1 MADKPALSSPRVTVV
16 MVDGGTWEVQTL
28 NIDMLKWERHALRNK
43 LPVNPGGSPV
53 NWLTY
58 LAWSAGLRENLI
70 PTEVT
75 WPRFSDE
82 LCASVNAENVPTGA
96 AVGPTVPEPDTD

>member
-28 NIDMLKWERHALRNK
+28 IIDMLKWERHALRNK

-53 NWLTY
+53 QWLTY
-58 LAWSAGLRENLI
+58 LAWSAGLRETLI
-70 PTEVT
+70 PSDVT
-75 WPRFSDE
+75 WPLFSEE
-82 LCASVNAENVPTGA
+82 LCASVAADDVPAAAVNPTGPA
-96 AVGPTVPEPDTD
+96 PGTD